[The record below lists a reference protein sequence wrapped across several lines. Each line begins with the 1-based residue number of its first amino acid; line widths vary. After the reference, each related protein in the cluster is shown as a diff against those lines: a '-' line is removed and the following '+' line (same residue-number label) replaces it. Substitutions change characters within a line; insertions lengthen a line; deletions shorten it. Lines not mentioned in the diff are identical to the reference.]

1 MSRQEIIER
10 LDREFGV
17 CDRHIVRI
25 NEALDSLGLDGPMSV
40 EQYVDLSAEQIRC
53 IDQFIFRF
61 AKLQDAMG
69 GKLFRYILEYLDE
82 DVSELPMRDILNKL
96 ERFQIVP
103 DAHEW
108 VYIWRFR
115 SKGPQKT
122 DDYFG
127 VKPPKK
133 DPIINKKGREL
144 GSRASIF
151 RSIATQLS

>member
-1 MSRQEIIER
+1 M
-10 LDREFGV
+10 
-17 CDRHIVRI
+17 
-25 NEALDSLGLDGPMSV
+25 
-40 EQYVDLSAEQIRC
+40 
-53 IDQFIFRF
+53 
-61 AKLQDAMG
+61 AKYEG
-69 GKLFRYILEYLDE
+69 TPFC
-82 DVSELPMRDILNKL
+82 
-96 ERFQIVP
+96 
-103 DAHEW
+103 
-108 VYIWRFR
+108 WRFR

>member
-61 AKLQDAMG
+61 AKLQ
-69 GKLFRYILEYLDE
+69 E
-82 DVSELPMRDILNKL
+82 VV
-96 ERFQIVP
+96 FQKVC
-103 DAHEW
+103 
-108 VYIWRFR
+108 
-115 SKGPQKT
+115 
-122 DDYFG
+122 
-127 VKPPKK
+127 
-133 DPIINKKGREL
+133 L
-144 GSRASIF
+144 G
-151 RSIATQLS
+151 

>member
-1 MSRQEIIER
+1 MKANADTPRLRPASGNQGSSSR
-10 LDREFGV
+10 
-17 CDRHIVRI
+17 
-25 NEALDSLGLDGPMSV
+25 
-40 EQYVDLSAEQIRC
+40 
-53 IDQFIFRF
+53 
-61 AKLQDAMG
+61 
-69 GKLFRYILEYLDE
+69 
-82 DVSELPMRDILNKL
+82 
-96 ERFQIVP
+96 
-103 DAHEW
+103 
-108 VYIWRFR
+108 WRFR

>member
-1 MSRQEIIER
+1 MKTVVFPHEDNIGKCQYKNCSNQIYPVSGR
-10 LDREFGV
+10 
-17 CDRHIVRI
+17 
-25 NEALDSLGLDGPMSV
+25 SL
-40 EQYVDLSAEQIRC
+40 R
-53 IDQFIFRF
+53 
-61 AKLQDAMG
+61 
-69 GKLFRYILEYLDE
+69 
-82 DVSELPMRDILNKL
+82 
-96 ERFQIVP
+96 
-103 DAHEW
+103 
-108 VYIWRFR
+108 WRFR

>member
-1 MSRQEIIER
+1 MQ
-10 LDREFGV
+10 L
-17 CDRHIVRI
+17 
-25 NEALDSLGLDGPMSV
+25 SV
-40 EQYVDLSAEQIRC
+40 QGYLLPLQTGTESSAMKCLRDLS
-53 IDQFIFRF
+53 
-61 AKLQDAMG
+61 G
-69 GKLFRYILEYLDE
+69 
-82 DVSELPMRDILNKL
+82 
-96 ERFQIVP
+96 
-103 DAHEW
+103 
-108 VYIWRFR
+108 WRFR

>member
-1 MSRQEIIER
+1 MEKRILGNTGLETTVLCYGCAAAYARELITDQKAIE
-10 LDREFGV
+10 LFTKAYNNGISFFDTGHSYGKAEE
-17 CDRHIVRI
+17 RI
-25 NEALDSLGLDGPMSV
+25 GKAL
-40 EQYVDLSAEQIRC
+40 R
-53 IDQFIFRF
+53 
-61 AKLQDAMG
+61 
-69 GKLFRYILEYLDE
+69 
-82 DVSELPMRDILNKL
+82 
-96 ERFQIVP
+96 
-103 DAHEW
+103 
-108 VYIWRFR
+108 WRFR

>member
-1 MSRQEIIER
+1 MNSLISFLKNWGDII
-10 LDREFGV
+10 L
-17 CDRHIVRI
+17 
-25 NEALDSLGLDGPMSV
+25 SGLVAVGG
-40 EQYVDLSAEQIRC
+40 
-53 IDQFIFRF
+53 IFAYF
-61 AKLQDAMG
+61 KHDKKL
-69 GKLFRYILEYLDE
+69 KE
-82 DVSELPMRDILNKL
+82 
-96 ERFQIVP
+96 
-103 DAHEW
+103 
-108 VYIWRFR
+108 WRFR

>member
-1 MSRQEIIER
+1 MLQILRYTAFYVVLFLLLSSCAAIKGVKEVSCHLVDTISRQDLHLATTYNVEVGNSVTICCSDRCFEEIMQ
-10 LDREFGV
+10 LGV
-17 CDRHIVRI
+17 
-25 NEALDSLGLDGPMSV
+25 NGT
-40 EQYVDLSAEQIRC
+40 
-53 IDQFIFRF
+53 
-61 AKLQDAMG
+61 
-69 GKLFRYILEYLDE
+69 
-82 DVSELPMRDILNKL
+82 N
-96 ERFQIVP
+96 
-103 DAHEW
+103 
-108 VYIWRFR
+108 IWRFR

>member
-1 MSRQEIIER
+1 M
-10 LDREFGV
+10 G
-17 CDRHIVRI
+17 RI
-25 NEALDSLGLDGPMSV
+25 
-40 EQYVDLSAEQIRC
+40 C
-53 IDQFIFRF
+53 
-61 AKLQDAMG
+61 
-69 GKLFRYILEYLDE
+69 
-82 DVSELPMRDILNKL
+82 
-96 ERFQIVP
+96 
-103 DAHEW
+103 
-108 VYIWRFR
+108 WRFR